1 MSWGNK
7 LLLVFIAFTGLMSY
21 MTYRC
26 VTTPVELVAN
36 EYYQDELAYQNVI
49 DGEKNANALSR
60 KINIRQE
67 AGKILVEFP
76 PEMMSSHLTGTI
88 LFYNA
93 ANLSRDRSVKLN
105 VLSGGKITLESSL
118 LGPGQFTVKITWNA
132 NNKDYYSEQN
142 IMVI

>member
-36 EYYQDELAYQNVI
+36 EYYHDELAYQNVI
-49 DGEKNANALSR
+49 DGAINANALSR
-60 KINIRQE
+60 KVNIRQE
-67 AGKILVEFP
+67 AGKIMVEFP
-76 PEMMSSHLTGTI
+76 PEMTSSHLTGTI

-93 ANLSRDRSVKLN
+93 ANLSRDRNVRLN
-105 VLSGGKITLESSL
+105 VLSGGKIILESSL

>member
-1 MSWGNK
+1 
-7 LLLVFIAFTGLMSY
+7 MSY

-26 VTTPVELVAN
+26 ITTPVELVAN

-49 DGEKNANALSR
+49 DGAKNANALSR
-60 KINIRQE
+60 KVNIHQV
-67 AGKILVEFP
+67 AGKIMVEFP

-93 ANLSRDRSVKLN
+93 ANLSRDRNVKLN